1 MDGDVLFRRE
11 LPRTVGLSVTGGAS
25 ADLTDIVVTT
35 ESGERVELPDIAYR
49 GNGPVVTGLALEA
62 DSYTVDMTVTYH
74 EGMWGVQV
82 HMGDVDGPD
91 HNVVSLGR
99 SFELQLVREGCGS
112 TLVGTEVSMDMV
124 RPGTVWHA
132 RIHVADRGADMALE
146 IDGQLIVAGREVA
159 DEPRRTVSV
168 ARDSAGG
175 VTYLRVVNAMA
186 DPVSVDLSQ
195 VLDALDVPVSSRA
208 AATATVLT
216 ADDPYAGVH
225 GEEAPTRPVE
235 RPCEL
240 MSGMYEAPAWSF
252 TVIAV
257 G

>member
-1 MDGDVLFRRE
+1 MDGDILFRRE

-62 DSYTVDMTVTYH
+62 DSYTV
-74 EGMWGVQV
+74 
-82 HMGDVDGPD
+82 
-91 HNVVSLGR
+91 
-99 SFELQLVREGCGS
+99 
-112 TLVGTEVSMDMV
+112 
-124 RPGTVWHA
+124 A
-132 RIHVADRGADMALE
+132 
-146 IDGQLIVAGREVA
+146 
-159 DEPRRTVSV
+159 V
-168 ARDSAGG
+168 ARDSAAG
-175 VTYLRVVNAMA
+175 VTYLRIANAMA
-186 DPVSVDLSQ
+186 EPVSVGLSQ
-195 VLDALDVPVSSRA
+195 TLDALGIPAASRA